1 MLIAAEL
8 GASHQLG
15 TIPLPVQTDR
25 DILEVG
31 RVAVFAQ
38 DAFHPP
44 FYVGSGRHPVGP
56 VPGDVL
62 SNVFDQLNNA
72 QGWLAYEVAGV
83 LVLPSRAAKRAS
95 LTDGIVA
102 DRQWQAQ
109 RNWPAENVEIPRRT
123 EALMAQKPPVQPG
136 GIADPMQEDE
146 TSDLDTKK

>member
-15 TIPLPVQTDR
+15 TIPLFVQEHSDR

-62 SNVFDQLNNA
+62 SNVLDQLNNA

-95 LTDGIVA
+95 LTDEIVA

-136 GIADPMQEDE
+136 G
-146 TSDLDTKK
+146 